1 MPATPPVLVDI
12 KFNPEG
18 VARVLK
24 TAFADRGSIN
34 LADPADRARDL
45 REVEYALLWKPDADL
60 FVRAPNLKVIFSG
73 GAGVDHIIGMDGL
86 PEIPIVRFV
95 DRSLTTR
102 MSEWVV
108 MQCLM
113 HLRGQYA
120 HDSHQR
126 QREWAKLIAPE
137 AAEVTVGVMGL
148 GILGQDAV
156 AKLKVMGF
164 NVIGWSR
171 SRKQIDGVETFDAS
185 GLDSFLARTDILVG
199 LLPLTPETSGFY
211 DAGLFAKLRR
221 NGALGQ
227 PVFINAGRGNSQVEA
242 DIVSAIRNG
251 TLGGASLDVFETE
264 PLAADNPLWEL
275 QNVFITPHD
284 AAVSE
289 ENALFRHVE
298 TQIARF
304 ERGEPLQF
312 VVDRAVGY

>member
-1 MPATPPVLVDI
+1 MSTPSPVLVDI

-34 LADPADRARDL
+34 LADPADRMRDL
-45 REVEYALLWKPDADL
+45 RAAEYALVWKPDADL
-60 FVRAPNLKVIFSG
+60 FNRAPNLKVIFSG

-86 PEIPIVRFV
+86 PDIPIVRFV

-120 HDSHQR
+120 HDISQR
-126 QREWAKLIAPE
+126 RREWAKLIAPE

-148 GILGQDAV
+148 GVLGQDAV

-171 SRKQIDGVETFDAS
+171 TRKEIDGVETFDARQ
-185 GLDSFLARTDILVG
+185 LDGFLARTDILVG
-199 LLPLTPETSGFY
+199 LLPLTPDTTGFY
-211 DAGLFAKLRR
+211 DSGLFRKLRR
-221 NGALGQ
+221 DGALGR
-227 PVFINAGRGNSQVEA
+227 PVFINAGRGRSQVEA
-242 DIVSAIRNG
+242 DIVSAVRSRI
-251 TLGGASLDVFETE
+251 LGGASLDVFEAE
-264 PLAADNPLWEL
+264 PLASDNPLWALE
-275 QNVFITPHD
+275 NVFITPHD

-312 VVDRAVGY
+312 VIDRTAGY

>member
-1 MPATPPVLVDI
+1 MPASPPVLVDI

-45 REVEYALLWKPDADL
+45 RAVEYALLWKPDADL
-60 FVRAPNLKVIFSG
+60 FARAPNLKVIFSG
-73 GAGVDHIIGMDGL
+73 GAGVDHIIGMAGL

-126 QREWAKLIAPE
+126 QRQWAKLIAPE

-156 AKLKVMGF
+156 AKLRVMGF

-171 SRKQIDGVETFDAS
+171 NRKQIDGVETFDAS
-185 GLDSFLARTDILVG
+185 ELDSFLARTDILVG
-199 LLPLTPETSGFY
+199 LLPLTPETTGFY
-211 DAGLFAKLRR
+211 NARLFAKLRR
-221 NGALGQ
+221 DCALGK
-227 PVFINAGRGNSQVEA
+227 PVFINAGRGKSQVEA
-242 DIVSAIRNG
+242 DIVSAIRDG
-251 TLGGASLDVFETE
+251 TLGGASLDVFEAE
-264 PLAADNPLWEL
+264 PLASDHPLWDL

-312 VVDRAVGY
+312 VVDRAAGY

>member
-1 MPATPPVLVDI
+1 MPASPPVLVDI
-12 KFNPEG
+12 KFNHEG

-34 LADPADRARDL
+34 LADPANQARDL
-45 REVEYALLWKPDADL
+45 RAVEYALLWKPDADL
-60 FVRAPNLKVIFSG
+60 FARAPNLKVIFSG
-73 GAGVDHIIGMDGL
+73 GAGVDHIIGMAGL

-126 QREWAKLIAPE
+126 QREWAKVIAPE

-156 AKLKVMGF
+156 AKLRVMGF

-171 SRKQIDGVETFDAS
+171 SRKQIDGIETFDAS
-185 GLDSFLARTDILVG
+185 ALDSFLARTDILVG

-211 DAGLFAKLRR
+211 NAELFAKLRR

-227 PVFINAGRGNSQVEA
+227 PVFINAGRGKSQVEA
-242 DIVSAIRNG
+242 DIASAIRDG
-251 TLGGASLDVFETE
+251 TLGGASLDVFEAE
-264 PLAADNPLWEL
+264 PLASDNPLWDL
-275 QNVFITPHD
+275 QNVFLTPHD

-312 VVDRAVGY
+312 VVDRAAGY

>member
-1 MPATPPVLVDI
+1 MPARPPVLVDI
-12 KFNPEG
+12 KFNHEG

-34 LADPADRARDL
+34 LADPANQARDL
-45 REVEYALLWKPDADL
+45 RAVEYALLWKPDADL
-60 FVRAPNLKVIFSG
+60 FARAPNLKVIFSG
-73 GAGVDHIIGMDGL
+73 GAGVDHIIGMAGL

-156 AKLKVMGF
+156 AKLRVMGF

-171 SRKQIDGVETFDAS
+171 SRKQIDGIETFDAS
-185 GLDSFLARTDILVG
+185 ALDSFLARTDILVG

-211 DAGLFAKLRR
+211 NAELFAKLRR

-227 PVFINAGRGNSQVEA
+227 PVFINAGRGKSQVEA
-242 DIVSAIRNG
+242 DIASAIRDG
-251 TLGGASLDVFETE
+251 TLGGASLDVFEAE
-264 PLAADNPLWEL
+264 PLASDNPLWDL
-275 QNVFITPHD
+275 QNVFLTPHD

-304 ERGEPLQF
+304 
-312 VVDRAVGY
+312 

>member
-1 MPATPPVLVDI
+1 MPASPPVLVDI

-34 LADPADRARDL
+34 LADPADQARDL
-45 REVEYALLWKPDADL
+45 RAVEYALLWKPDADL
-60 FVRAPNLKVIFSG
+60 FARAPNLKVIFSG
-73 GAGVDHIIGMDGL
+73 GAGVDHIIGMAGL

-126 QREWAKLIAPE
+126 QRQWAKLIAPE

-156 AKLKVMGF
+156 AKLRVMGF

-171 SRKQIDGVETFDAS
+171 SRKQIDDVETFDAS
-185 GLDSFLARTDILVG
+185 ELDSFLARTDILVG
-199 LLPLTPETSGFY
+199 LLPLTPETTGFY
-211 DAGLFAKLRR
+211 NARLFAKLRR
-221 NGALGQ
+221 DCALGK
-227 PVFINAGRGNSQVEA
+227 PVFINAGRGKSQVEA
-242 DIVSAIRNG
+242 DIVSAIRDG
-251 TLGGASLDVFETE
+251 TLGGASLDVFEAE
-264 PLAADNPLWEL
+264 PLASDHPLWDL

-289 ENALFRHVE
+289 ENALFQHVE

-312 VVDRAVGY
+312 VVDRAAGY

>member
-1 MPATPPVLVDI
+1 MPASPPVLVDI
-12 KFNPEG
+12 KFNHEG

-34 LADPADRARDL
+34 LADPANQARDL
-45 REVEYALLWKPDADL
+45 RAVEYALLWKPDADL
-60 FVRAPNLKVIFSG
+60 FARAPNLKVIFSG
-73 GAGVDHIIGMDGL
+73 GAGVDHIIGMAGL

-126 QREWAKLIAPE
+126 QREWAKLIAPG

-156 AKLKVMGF
+156 AKLRVMGF

-171 SRKQIDGVETFDAS
+171 SRKQIDGIETFDAS
-185 GLDSFLARTDILVG
+185 ALDSFLARTDILVG

-211 DAGLFAKLRR
+211 NAELFAKLRR

-227 PVFINAGRGNSQVEA
+227 PVFINAGRGKSQVEA
-242 DIVSAIRNG
+242 DIASAIRDG

-264 PLAADNPLWEL
+264 PLASDNPLWDL
-275 QNVFITPHD
+275 QNVFLTPHD

-312 VVDRAVGY
+312 VVDRAAGY